1 MFWKSFPESVN
12 HQGFESSVLGFFK
25 LDACV
30 VFNDVHYLS
39 ENIIELKERERYSEG
54 FEIT

>member
-1 MFWKSFPESVN
+1 MFWKS
-12 HQGFESSVLGFFK
+12 FFK

-30 VFNDVHYLS
+30 VFNDVHDLS
-39 ENIIELKERERYSEG
+39 EIIIELKERERYSEG